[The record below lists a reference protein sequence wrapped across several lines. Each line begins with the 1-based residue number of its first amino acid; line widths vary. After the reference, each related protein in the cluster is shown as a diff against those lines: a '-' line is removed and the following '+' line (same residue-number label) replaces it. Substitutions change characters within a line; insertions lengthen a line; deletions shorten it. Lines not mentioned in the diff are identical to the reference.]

1 MGEDENSERDLFT
14 AKHPKYLTNL
24 LFIWQTFPSLK
35 VPCSA
40 LGFLTKQKMPLGG
53 QAAKW
58 KERGLWN
65 ELDAGFIS
73 KCATYLLCDCG
84 QRTLVC

>member
-1 MGEDENSERDLFT
+1 
-14 AKHPKYLTNL
+14 
-24 LFIWQTFPSLK
+24 
-35 VPCSA
+35 
-40 LGFLTKQKMPLGG
+40 MPLGG

>member
-1 MGEDENSERDLFT
+1 MLNSAVYDK
-14 AKHPKYLTNL
+14 A
-24 LFIWQTFPSLK
+24 
-35 VPCSA
+35 
-40 LGFLTKQKMPLGG
+40 KMPLGG

-65 ELDAGFIS
+65 ELDVGLIS

-84 QRTLVC
+84 QCTLVC